1 MNMPKLKL
9 LGMASRLDAQLTR
22 EFDCRLVSSPAEAQ
36 QVMASGQDFALIVT
50 DYSTSGPAGLA
61 LQQESRRRWP
71 DSVGVMLVASDEF
84 EIALAA
90 LQDGSVHR
98 VVRKPWLTEE
108 LAAAIGEARDYHQLR
123 INERRLREQL
133 AGINAE
139 LDGKVQDLDE
149 ANELLEY
156 WVEFSPAVLYSFSWD
171 DGTLHPSYLS
181 KNFYRLTGFERTAA
195 VIDANFWKDLIHPGD
210 VPRYRAALAA
220 LTGSEGHF
228 AVLEYRVRHRDGN
241 YLNVLDSMRAV
252 RDSEGETIEIVG
264 AWMDVS
270 ARA

>member
-1 MNMPKLKL
+1 MNMQKLKL
-9 LGMASRLDAQLTR
+9 LTMASGLDAQLTR
-22 EFDCRLVSSPAEAQ
+22 EFDCLLTTSPTEAR
-36 QVMASGQDFALIVT
+36 QVLASRQDFALVVT
-50 DYSTSGPAGLA
+50 DYATSGPEGLT

-71 DSVGVMLVASDEF
+71 DSVGVMFVASDEL
-84 EIALAA
+84 EMAVAA

-98 VVRKPWLTEE
+98 VLRKPWLTEE
-108 LAAAIGEARDYHQLR
+108 LAAALGEARDYHQLR
-123 INERRLREQL
+123 VNERRLREQL

-139 LDGKVQDLDE
+139 LDAKVQDLDE

-156 WVEFSPAVLYSFSWD
+156 WVEFSPAVLFSFSSD
-171 DGTLHPSYLS
+171 DGVLHPSYIS

-195 VIDANFWKDLIHPGD
+195 VVDANFWKDLIHPAD
-210 VPRYRAALAA
+210 VARYRETLAA

-241 YLNVLDSMRAV
+241 YLNIVDSMRAV
-252 RDSEGETIEIVG
+252 RDGEGQTIEIVG